1 MRHSE
6 IPAVIQ
12 SVANYKETVNRIL
25 RGEEEVVKVKPV
37 MGGMGVYQQKVKGT
51 FMLRVRIPSGVLKLE
66 WLKSIYEIGKK
77 VNVPRFHLTSRQDI
91 QYHGLTLEQT
101 VEVMEALLA
110 EGLVTTGG
118 GGDNPRN
125 IACSPLSGIEEG
137 ETFDVTPYA
146 LGCCD
151 YIMSIIDTFH
161 LPRKYKIAFANTNA
175 DSTNASATDLGFMA
189 KLEDGAPAFKVFVG
203 GGIGKNPKPGIVFK
217 ESVKPEEI
225 LYIVQGL
232 KELFEDLG
240 NYTNRNLARIR
251 FIVDRLGEEQFK
263 ATLEEYVSKVKER
276 GTLTLETT
284 PIVHNKQGKVTS
296 FTHNRLM
303 PQKQEGLY
311 AVKVQP
317 FGGYLKLEEMGQIIE
332 AVSKV
337 PGANMRLTMEQSLY
351 VTDLTGEEAE
361 KLIHETEE
369 IVVKGIMEKVVGCT
383 GSNTCQIGLT
393 PTEEVL
399 HLVAERFKDVAK
411 EEYAALPAV
420 HISGCPSACTV
431 PQLSKIGL
439 YGGKKR
445 VNDVSRNAYAL
456 CINGEKGAHGAQ
468 LGEVVGLILLEDV
481 PEFLYKLG
489 HDLTAHKVVLE
500 KEALL
505 ANYSTFFIEA

>member
-12 SVANYKETVNRIL
+12 SVANYKEAVNRVL
-25 RGEEEVVKVKPV
+25 RGEEDLLNIKSI
-37 MGGMGVYQQKVKGT
+37 MGGMGVYQQREKGT

-66 WLKSIYEIGKK
+66 WLKSIFEIGKK
-77 VNVPRFHLTSRQDI
+77 VNIPRFHLTSRQDI

-101 VEVMEALLA
+101 IEVMEALLT

-125 IACSPLSGIEEG
+125 IACSPLSGVEEG

-161 LPRKYKIAFANTNA
+161 LPRKYKIAFANTDA

-189 KLEDGAPAFKVFVG
+189 KLEDGKPAFKVFVG

-217 ESVKPEEI
+217 ESIKPEEI

-232 KELFEDLG
+232 KELFEELG
-240 NYTNRNLARIR
+240 NYTNRNIARIR
-251 FIVDRLGEEQFK
+251 FIVDRLGEENFK
-263 ATLEEYVSKVKER
+263 KTLEDYISKVKER
-276 GTLTLETT
+276 ETLLLNTVPVE
-284 PIVHNKQGKVTS
+284 HHKQGKVTN
-296 FTHNRLM
+296 FIHHRLIS
-303 PQKQEGLY
+303 QKQEGLY
-311 AVKVQP
+311 TAKVQS
-317 FGGYLKLEEMGQIIE
+317 FGGYLSLEEVGQLIE
-332 AVSKV
+332 AVSKA
-337 PGANMRLTMEQSLY
+337 PGANIRLTAEQSFY
-351 VTDLTGEEAE
+351 VTDLNGEEAE
-361 KLIHETEE
+361 RFINETEE

-383 GSNTCQIGLT
+383 GANTCQIGLT

-399 HLVAERFKDVAK
+399 HLVAQRFEGVAK
-411 EEYAALPAV
+411 EDYAALPEI

-431 PQLSKIGL
+431 PQLRKIGL

-445 VNDVSRNAYAL
+445 VGDAVRHAYAL
-456 CINGEKGAHGAQ
+456 CINGIKGTHGAQ

-481 PEFLYKLG
+481 PEFLYELG
-489 HDLTAHKVVLE
+489 CDLTSNSVELE
-500 KEALL
+500 KEVLCKK
-505 ANYSTFFIEA
+505 YSRLFIEA